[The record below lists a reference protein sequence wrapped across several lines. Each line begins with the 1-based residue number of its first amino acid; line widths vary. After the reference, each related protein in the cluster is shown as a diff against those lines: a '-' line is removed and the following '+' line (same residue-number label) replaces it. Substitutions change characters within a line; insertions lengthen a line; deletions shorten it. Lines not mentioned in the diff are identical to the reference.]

1 MKDNISKPKITI
13 GLPSYNGANTIQRAI
28 DSLVNQTYSNFE
40 LIISDDDSSDS
51 TSEICQKYKLT
62 DKRIK
67 FIKNKDRKGW
77 INNFIYLLD
86 QAQTEYFMWAAQ
98 DDYWDPKFI
107 EKNIQVLES
116 NSKFVGSISDIK
128 LVGNNMKNYTSNN
141 SEIKF
146 LRDYIG
152 TYEEKI
158 QYILQFNW
166 IANLYSVFRTEQIKK
181 SIIRKKFASWDFA
194 LLLNLV
200 KFGDLNV
207 LDDILMF
214 KDTGGV
220 TSEKSLIKLLKTQRL
235 GWFKT
240 YFPYVPITIW
250 CLKNLGLKIF
260 IKNNAYFRYQNFHS
274 GKKII
279 RELIINIDKE

>member
-1 MKDNISKPKITI
+1 MKDNLSKSKITI
-13 GLPSYNGANTIQRAI
+13 GLPSYNGENTIERAI
-28 DSLVNQTYSNFE
+28 HSLVNQTYSNFE
-40 LIISDDDSSDS
+40 LIISDDDSLDS
-51 TSEICQKYKLT
+51 TSEICKKYQLT
-62 DKRIK
+62 DNRIK
-67 FIKNKDRKGW
+67 FIENKNRKGW

-116 NSKFVGSISDIK
+116 NPKFVGSISKIK
-128 LVGNNMKNYTSNN
+128 LVGNNLKSYYSND
-141 SEIKF
+141 SQIEFIRK
-146 LRDYIG
+146 YIG
-152 TYEEKI
+152 TYEEKV
-158 QYILQFNW
+158 QDILEFNW

-220 TSEKSLIKLLKTQRL
+220 TSEKSVIKLLKTQKL

-250 CLKNLGLKIF
+250 CLKNLGLKNF
-260 IKNNAYFRYQNFHS
+260 IKNNIYFRNQNFHS

-279 RELIINIDKE
+279 RELFMNLKK